1 VLFYQN
7 IKYLFLTEKAITITL
22 GVQVMQLFSENKTDF
37 TKMTGIFGR
46 YFQIRDDYCKL
57 CLQEVKLSYQF

>member
-22 GVQVMQLFSENKTDF
+22 GVQMMQLFSENKTDF

-46 YFQIRDDYCKL
+46 YFQIRDDYCIL
-57 CLQEVKLSYQF
+57 CLQEVTLTYQF